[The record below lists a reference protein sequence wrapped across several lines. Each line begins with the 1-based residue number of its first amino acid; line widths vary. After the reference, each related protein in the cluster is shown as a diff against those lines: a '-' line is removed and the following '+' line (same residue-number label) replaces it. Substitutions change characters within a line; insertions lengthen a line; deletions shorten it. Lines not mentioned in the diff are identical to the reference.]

1 MSSLRK
7 MAQLL
12 AMLACVGLSTWAI
25 GCGDPNATN
34 GTTDGAAADGAA
46 LDAAADTGMGAGDE
60 AGSATSDGGGEGV
73 ETDEVPPTPDAGDET
88 PTEGE

>member
-25 GCGDPNATN
+25 GCGDPNKTN
-34 GTTDGAAADGAA
+34 GTADGIPAGGATLDETTTDGA
-46 LDAAADTGMGAGDE
+46 GAGSDE
-60 AGSATSDGGGEGV
+60 AGSGTSDGGAGGIDVPEPEG
-73 ETDEVPPTPDAGDET
+73 DAET
-88 PTEGE
+88 PTETE